1 MNDLAVDK
9 EMSQMVGM
17 KCVSKGIKKH
27 KEKSNEVQE
36 SVYCSL
42 NSVLCLILF
51 SKEIAFK

>member
-42 NSVLCLILF
+42 NSVLFLILF